1 MPTEGLLMNV
11 CGRREMGHP
20 EESPPPNLAGTST
33 CASYWA
39 CLFVG
44 ETGRYATSVWG
55 FCGAPPFSCRW
66 LVLASICWGRPPT
79 VGHEA
84 PTTPE
89 RACGRETRGA
99 ICFVTPMNK
108 VHPPINEYTEIKC
121 STKRV
126 VKAKPVPFPSERRSI
141 CSYLASRYN
150 KDDSL
155 YPQDPKVRARIDA
168 LLYFDMGTL
177 WPRFRNTI
185 PRFGANENK
194 ANWLL
199 FTSFVLLNGLSPERQ
214 PDAGELGPVPR
225 ALGWLDGFLGRG
237 RFAAGTD
244 HVTVADHVLVANV
257 ASFEAAGRL
266 PGTRQKV

>member
-84 PTTPE
+84 PT
-89 RACGRETRGA
+89 
-99 ICFVTPMNK
+99 
-108 VHPPINEYTEIKC
+108 
-121 STKRV
+121 
-126 VKAKPVPFPSERRSI
+126 RSI
-141 CSYLASRYN
+141 CSYLASRYS

-185 PRFGANENK
+185 SA
-194 ANWLL
+194 
-199 FTSFVLLNGLSPERQ
+199 SPTQESLDQ
-214 PDAGELGPVPR
+214 FHE

-266 PGTRQKV
+266 PGTRQKVGAWLERCRKEMPGYEEANGRGARALAERLRARLSGGS

>member
-1 MPTEGLLMNV
+1 M
-11 CGRREMGHP
+11 
-20 EESPPPNLAGTST
+20 LA
-33 CASYWA
+33 AILDENY
-39 CLFVG
+39 
-44 ETGRYATSVWG
+44 
-55 FCGAPPFSCRW
+55 SCRFH
-66 LVLASICWGRPPT
+66 AHS
-79 VGHEA
+79 
-84 PTTPE
+84 
-89 RACGRETRGA
+89 
-99 ICFVTPMNK
+99 
-108 VHPPINEYTEIKC
+108 
-121 STKRV
+121 
-126 VKAKPVPFPSERRSI
+126 RSI

-266 PGTRQKV
+266 PGTRQKVGAWLERCRKEMPGYEEANGGGRGRWPSASGRAERRLHSCNACYYEHVGTAIQLPKYSNIIEKKYESLKGPGEEALSGIRKSKGAELILDQVMGSASRNDDVMNP